1 VKVDIAYQ
9 QEFSKMISPNFTAFP
24 LANNRING
32 FLGGF
37 VVVAALSSFT
47 SPATADPAL
56 GKAKVQAVCTVCH
69 GVDGIGKNPDVPNLA
84 GESAQY
90 IQKQLKAFRS
100 GARQHDQMSII
111 AKDLSDKDIANVAD
125 WFSSLKVTVK
135 LP

>member
-1 VKVDIAYQ
+1 
-9 QEFSKMISPNFTAFP
+9 MTSPDFTAFP
-24 LANNRING
+24 LANNRTNG

-47 SPATADPAL
+47 SQATADPGL
-56 GKAKVQAVCTVCH
+56 GKAKVQAVCAVCH

-84 GESAQY
+84 GESQQY

-100 GARQHDQMSII
+100 GGRQHEQMSII
-111 AKDLSDKDIANVAD
+111 AKDLTDNDIANLAD